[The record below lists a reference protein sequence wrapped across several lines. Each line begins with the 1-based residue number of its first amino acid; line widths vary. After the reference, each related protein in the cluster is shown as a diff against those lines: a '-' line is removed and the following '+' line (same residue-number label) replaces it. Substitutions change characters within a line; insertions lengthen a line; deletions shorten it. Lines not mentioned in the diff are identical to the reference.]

1 MSGKVNYIKHL
12 QSVVEHMN
20 DDDRFSPW
28 HISLYHALFH
38 CWNDNRLE
46 NPVSINRNELM
57 KLSKIGSMNTY
68 TKTLKE
74 LSHWEYL
81 LYEPSKNRWIGSRI
95 YMYRFD
101 TCSDNSSDNT
111 TDKRTDKTAV
121 TPVVKQVRP
130 SLKSIKVNKEIKEEK
145 AIELSKT
152 EARTESSNSRR
163 KYGDFSIPPPL
174 DEVKSFFLSNS
185 STASEGENFFNYFSS
200 NGWLVGGKAKM
211 KDWNAAARNWIKR
224 SANFKN
230 GNRGSS
236 AVENRLNTNNDKD
249 YSMPL

>member
-12 QSVVEHMN
+12 QSVVERMN
-20 DDDRFSPW
+20 DDNRLSPW

-81 LYEPSKNRWIGSRI
+81 LYEPSKNRWIGSKI

-101 TCSDNSSDNT
+101 TCSDNSGDNT
-111 TDKRTDKTAV
+111 TDKRSDKTAV
-121 TPVVKQVRP
+121 IPVVKQVRP
-130 SLKSIKVNKEIKEEK
+130 SLKSIKVNKEIKGLKVEK
-145 AIELSKT
+145 EVKSKT
-152 EARTESSNSRR
+152 SFAVPELE
-163 KYGDFSIPPPL
+163 
-174 DEVKSFFLSNS
+174 EVKSFFLSNE
-185 STASEGENFFNYFSS
+185 STSSEGENFFNYFSS

-224 SANFKN
+224 SANYKN